1 MTNGKFTKKDYFM
14 AIVNLCNLLEAADP
28 SVKEQVATSIGFDEL
43 SDFAE
48 RELTLLANKSKKA
61 SEKPTKTQQENI
73 EFMAIILEALASC
86 EEAVTITELQT
97 KNDTLSELS
106 NQRVSAL
113 MKKLVDDNK
122 VVKIISKRRSY
133 FALA

>member
-73 EFMAIILEALASC
+73 EFMAVILETLASC

-97 KNDTLSELS
+97 KNDTLCELS

-113 MKKLVDDNK
+113 MKKLVEDNK

>member
-14 AIVNLCNLLEAADP
+14 AIANLCNLLEKADP
-28 SVKEQVATSIGFDEL
+28 SIKEQVATSIGFDEL
-43 SDFAE
+43 SNFAE

-61 SEKPTKTQQENI
+61 SEKPTKTQQENV
-73 EFMAIILEALASC
+73 EFMAVILETLASC
-86 EEAVTITELQT
+86 EEAVTVTELQT

>member
-14 AIVNLCNLLEAADP
+14 TIVNLCNLLEAADP

-73 EFMAIILEALASC
+73 EFMAVILEALASC